1 MVVWDYDLPSSASAV
16 SWAVIVNN
24 IAALEMLLD
33 CGYLR
38 AAALAGCGAAVRAA
52 VGWAML
58 FCVGLEGGSV
68 ARSAVETGDLL
79 GAWRMLEGIVG
90 LV

>member
-33 CGYLR
+33 CGY
-38 AAALAGCGAAVRAA
+38 ARAA
-52 VGWAML
+52 VLAMSGAVVRAVVGWVIMS
-58 FCVGLEGGSV
+58 CIGLESGVEGWDFGLGLGGEW
-68 ARSAVETGDLL
+68 R
-79 GAWRMLEGIVG
+79 AWS
-90 LV
+90 